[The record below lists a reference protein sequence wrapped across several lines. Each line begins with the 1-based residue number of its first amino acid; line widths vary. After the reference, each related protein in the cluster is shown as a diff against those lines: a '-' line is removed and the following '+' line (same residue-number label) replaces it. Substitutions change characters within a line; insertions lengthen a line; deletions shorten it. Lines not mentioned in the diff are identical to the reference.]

1 MGTFRLSV
9 NMGIDIK
16 HNKLRK
22 VRKTSTNSQDPYTR
36 LLVKL
41 YRFLARRTDS
51 KFNAVILRRLMM
63 ARSKKQPLSISKI
76 GRQMANTPGT
86 AVVVGTV
93 TDDIR
98 MMETPKLSLCALHVT
113 AGARAR
119 ILKAGGEIITFDQLA
134 LRCPTGKGTVL
145 LQGPRKSREAQR
157 HFTGGKLGAPGTP
170 GGGVKPF
177 VRSKGRKFEKARGRR
192 SSRGFRN

>member
-1 MGTFRLSV
+1 MGTFLRFLV

-51 KFNAVILRRLMM
+51 KFNAVVLRRLMM
-63 ARSKKQPLSISKI
+63 ARSKKQPLSVSKI
-76 GRQMANTPGT
+76 ARQMANTPGT

-145 LQGPRKSREAQR
+145 MQGPRKNRAACAHMGR
-157 HFTGGKLGAPGTP
+157 APGVPHSST
-170 GGGVKPF
+170 KPY
-177 VRSKGRKFEKARGRR
+177 VRSKGRKF
-192 SSRGFRN
+192 

>member
-1 MGTFRLSV
+1 MNVHPPLLFISLLSPPLPSLLSSFCLV

-22 VRKTSTNSQDPYTR
+22 VKKTSTNSEDPYTR

-51 KFNAVILRRLMM
+51 KFNAVVLRRLMM
-63 ARSKKQPLSISKI
+63 ARSKKQPLSVSKI
-76 GRQMANTPGT
+76 ARQMANNSDI

-93 TDDIR
+93 TDDVR
-98 MMETPKLSLCALHVT
+98 MLETPKLSLCALHVT

-134 LRCPTGKGTVL
+134 LRSPTGKGTVL
-145 LQGPRKSREAQR
+145 LQGTYTRYICGQ
-157 HFTGGKLGAPGTP
+157 
-170 GGGVKPF
+170 F
-177 VRSKGRKFEKARGRR
+177 VWR
-192 SSRGFRN
+192 